1 MVAVDTKFQTFGG
14 NMKFSKSAKLAA
26 IVATGALAVSGSAP
40 AVADEHDDK
49 TSLADVLDI
58 SNQAFDSDNTDF
70 DILTGAINA
79 VLEAKPESAV
89 SVLADAD
96 TAVTAFIPTDGA
108 FRKLVWQMGEHDWQ
122 TISEQ
127 AVFSAVAGLG
137 IDTVETVLLHH
148 VVVGPAID
156 LKTAVGADGAA
167 LDSAA
172 GQDLNVEVGTSLRI
186 DGSYGGYWS
195 AKVSLAR
202 TDINDGNDQLAHVIN
217 NVLMPSLG

>member
-1 MVAVDTKFQTFGG
+1 
-14 NMKFSKSAKLAA
+14 MKFSKPAKLASIA
-26 IVATGALAVSGSAP
+26 AVGALAISGSAP
-40 AVADEHDDK
+40 AMADEHDDK

-70 DILTGAINA
+70 DILTAAINA
-79 VLEAKPESAV
+79 VLDAKSESAV

-127 AVFSAVAGLG
+127 AVFNAVAGLG
-137 IDTVETVLLHH
+137 IDAVETVLLHH

-172 GQDLNVEVGTSLRI
+172 GQDLNVEVGTSIRI

-195 AKVSLAR
+195 ARISLAR
-202 TDINDGNDQLAHVIN
+202 TDINEGNDQLAHVIN
-217 NVLMPSLG
+217 NVLVPDLG

>member
-1 MVAVDTKFQTFGG
+1 MASSSADGINRFVYVLAWIGGVILFFAGVAGWEQGRGFLLGLAIAAVVQATLVFLVVNALTAKFT
-14 NMKFSKSAKLAA
+14 M
-26 IVATGALAVSGSAP
+26 
-40 AVADEHDDK
+40 D
-49 TSLADVLDI
+49 
-58 SNQAFDSDNTDF
+58 
-70 DILTGAINA
+70 
-79 VLEAKPESAV
+79 AKPESAV

-127 AVFSAVAGLG
+127 EVFNAVAGLG
-137 IDTVETVLLHH
+137 IDAVETVLLHH

-172 GQDLNVEVGTSLRI
+172 GQDLNVEVGTSVRI

-195 AKVSLAR
+195 AQVSLAR
-202 TDINDGNDQLAHVIN
+202 TDINEGNDQLAHVIN
-217 NVLMPSLG
+217 NVLVPDLG

>member
-1 MVAVDTKFQTFGG
+1 
-14 NMKFSKSAKLAA
+14 MKFSTSAKLASIA
-26 IVATGALAVSGSAP
+26 AVGALAVSGSAP
-40 AVADEHDDK
+40 AMADEHDDK

-70 DILTGAINA
+70 DILTAAINA
-79 VLEAKPESAV
+79 VLDAKPESAV

-127 AVFSAVAGLG
+127 EVFNAVAGLG
-137 IDTVETVLLHH
+137 IDAVETVLLHH

-172 GQDLNVEVGTSLRI
+172 GQDLNVEVGTSVRI

-195 AKVSLAR
+195 AQVSLAR
-202 TDINDGNDQLAHVIN
+202 TDINEGNDQLAHVIN
-217 NVLMPSLG
+217 NVLVPDLG